1 LTFGAAMLGYKSHTT
16 TMIIE
21 TTQKT
26 IERSQQFEETSFKL
40 EINENI
46 FNILRNQIY
55 TDKIG
60 AVCREYMCNARDA
73 HLLNGNTSKPIDVYA
88 PSLENLEFRVRDYG
102 TGLSK
107 EDIFEIYVS
116 YSKSLKRDDKNA
128 IGYFGI
134 GAKSGFAYTPS
145 FQVISYYKG
154 EKYIY
159 NAYSSEDGVGKMA
172 LLVREPCEEES
183 GMEIIIPVN
192 ISDLHIFIAR
202 IHDVAQFWNVKP
214 NVHGDKDF
222 KFDETE
228 YHIES
233 EGKWGFPKFLV
244 YSSRR
249 SKIIM
254 GGIQYLIDPNLV
266 SNANSLQLKMLNKG
280 VYLFAELGQVSIPPS
295 RETVEYTPKTISFIK
310 AKLKEIENEIRER
323 INKRLESINTE
334 WEARSFYHE
343 IFNESGEL
351 NIFKDIIK
359 DTVKINFNNQE
370 INSVAMKV
378 PFPYFFACQRRNK
391 QYKLTV
397 RAGLNDESTDGYF
410 IDFIGTAKEQSNKNA
425 SQTLFYTLKTK
436 SVGKIR
442 KIFSHH
448 AESNNII
455 NGDMVGKECL
465 CFKLTEPNNL
475 EQFKAFCDEKGMD
488 FNLFKNIDDIQLP
501 PRVKSSK
508 TSNGSSSLIGYN
520 AHVFD
525 PENFLDED
533 EVGGQIISTKDGCLD
548 TNLFNV
554 DFDLSEAGYYLL
566 RDGIEYEK
574 FNHTF
579 DFIHKELKKIDPEFS
594 KHPVIYCFTERSIP
608 KLIKNGW
615 INIKD
620 HLTKL
625 YDEKFKD
632 IKMDVILWYSYNF
645 DYGTRD
651 KVQNIIK
658 LNHNCEIINKIKSL
672 VTNDKQKC
680 DLAKNNISLYGNL
693 KPDNNIEKIIDKKKK
708 EIEELQQKFLDSYP
722 IMQYI
727 SYHSWDH
734 KPVLDY
740 ISLVLGNKNLKNTK

>member
-1 LTFGAAMLGYKSHTT
+1 
-16 TMIIE
+16 MIVE

-60 AVCREYMCNARDA
+60 AVCREYMCNGRDA
-73 HLLNGNTSKPIDVYA
+73 HLLNGNTSRPIDVYA
-88 PSLENLEFRVRDYG
+88 PTLENLEFRVRDYG

-128 IGYFGI
+128 VGYFGI

-172 LLVREPCEEES
+172 LLVREESTEES

-192 ISDLHIFIAR
+192 IADSHIFVAR
-202 IHDVAQFWNVKP
+202 IHDIAQFWNVKP
-214 NVHGDKDF
+214 NVHGANDF

-228 YHIES
+228 YYIES
-233 EGKWGFPKFLV
+233 EGKWGFPKFSN

-266 SNANSLQLKMLNKG
+266 SNTNSLQVKMLNKG
-280 VYLFAELGQVSIPPS
+280 VYLFAELGQVNIPPS

-310 AKLKEIENEIRER
+310 TKLKEIENEIKER

-334 WEARSFYHE
+334 WDARVFYHE

-359 DTVKINFNNQE
+359 DTVKINFNNKE
-370 INSVAMKV
+370 IDSVAIKIN
-378 PFPYFFACQRRNK
+378 FPHFFAYQIRNN

-397 RAGLNDESTDGYF
+397 KAGLNQSTNGDMV
-410 IDFIGTAKEQSNKNA
+410 DFISIANEQLKKNA
-425 SQTLFYTLKTK
+425 PQRLFYTLKTK
-436 SVGKIR
+436 GVGKIR
-442 KIFSHH
+442 KIFRFYF
-448 AESNNII
+448 EKNNMI
-455 NGDMVGKECL
+455 DKECL
-465 CFKLTEPNNL
+465 CLKLTEPNDL
-475 EQFKAFCDEKGMD
+475 EQFNEFCNEKGID
-488 FNLFKNIDDIQLP
+488 FNLFKNIDDIELP
-501 PRVKSSK
+501 PKTKNSK
-508 TSNGSSSLIGYN
+508 NSTGATSLIGYN

-533 EVGGQIISTKDGCLD
+533 EVGDKILSLKNKYLETE
-548 TNLFNV
+548 LFNV
-554 DFDLSEAGYYLL
+554 DFDSSEAGYYIL
-566 RDGIEYEK
+566 RDGIEYQ
-574 FNHTF
+574 TF
-579 DFIHKELKKIDPEFS
+579 DYSLEFIHNELKAVDSEFS
-594 KHPVIYCFTERSIP
+594 EHPVIYCFTERSIP

-620 HLTKL
+620 HLTKI
-625 YDEKFKD
+625 YDERFKD
-632 IKMDVILWYSYNF
+632 AKIDAILSFSYGF
-645 DYGTRD
+645 DYITGER
-651 KVQNIIK
+651 VRSIIK
-658 LNHNCEIINKIKSL
+658 LDYNCEIINKIKFL
-672 VTNDKQKC
+672 VTDDTRKC
-680 DLAKNNISLYGNL
+680 YLTKNNFHLYSNI
-693 KPDNNIEKIIDKKKK
+693 KPDNNIKKIIFENKK
-708 EIEELQQKFLDSYP
+708 EIEKLCEKFLDSYP
-722 IMQYI
+722 VMQYVP
-727 SYHSWDH
+727 YYSWH
-734 KPVLDY
+734 EKPVKDY
-740 ISLVLGNKNLKNTK
+740 INLLSSTKN

>member
-1 LTFGAAMLGYKSHTT
+1 
-16 TMIIE
+16 MIIE

-172 LLVREPCEEES
+172 LLVRELCEEES

-192 ISDLHIFIAR
+192 ISDLHIFIDR
-202 IHDVAQFWNVKP
+202 IHDVAQFWSIKP
-214 NVHGDKDF
+214 NVHATKDF
-222 KFDETE
+222 NFSEIE

-233 EGKWGFPKFLV
+233 EGKWGFPKFSN
-244 YSSRR
+244 YIFRR

-310 AKLKEIENEIRER
+310 TKLKEIENEIRER

-370 INSVAMKV
+370 INSVAIKV

-397 RAGLNDESTDGYF
+397 KAGLNESTEGYF
-410 IDFIGTAKEQSNKNA
+410 IDFIGTAKKQSNKNA
-425 SQTLFYTLKTK
+425 PQVLFYTLKTK

-442 KIFSHH
+442 KIFRYHV
-448 AESNNII
+448 ENNNIL
-455 NGDMVGKECL
+455 DKECL

-475 EQFKAFCDEKGMD
+475 EQFKAFCDEKGID
-488 FNLFKNIDDIQLP
+488 FNLFKNIDDIELP
-501 PRVKSSK
+501 PRAKSSK
-508 TSNGSSSLIGYN
+508 TSTGSSSLIGYN

-533 EVGGQIISTKDGCLD
+533 EVGGKIISTKDSYLE
-548 TNLFNV
+548 TKLFNV
-554 DFDLSEAGYYLL
+554 DFDLSEVGYYLL
-566 RDGIEYEK
+566 RDGIEYENFGHN
-574 FNHTF
+574 FN
-579 DFIHKELKKIDPEFS
+579 FIHKELKKIDPEFS
-594 KHPVIYCFTERSIP
+594 KHPVIYYFTERSIP
-608 KLIKNGW
+608 KLNKNGW

-620 HLTKL
+620 HLIKT
-625 YDEKFKD
+625 YDDKFKD
-632 IKMDVILWYSYNF
+632 VKIDTILTYSYDF
-645 DYGTRD
+645 DYCTRD
-651 KVQNIIK
+651 RIQNIIK
-658 LNHNCEIINKIKSL
+658 LNNNCEIIKKIKSL
-672 VTNDKQKC
+672 VTNNTQKC
-680 DLAKNNISLYGNL
+680 DLAKNDFSLY
-693 KPDNNIEKIIDKKKK
+693 NNIKPNNNIAKIISEKKK
-708 EIEELQQKFLDSYP
+708 EIEELEKKFLDFYP
-722 IMQYI
+722 IMQYV

-734 KPVLDY
+734 KPVMDY
-740 ISLVLGNKNLKNTK
+740 IELVLETKN